1 MLREE
6 CRVGMIV
13 EFGRDSGEWTR
24 GTIIKINPTKAKVKT
39 LEARGSGRGS
49 FVGAEW
55 GVPYSMMRPATS
67 DGGGTPY
74 IPKMD
79 EFGRSVDEPLPE
91 FMSHGDTCIVLAI
104 VDAYN
109 SLSPEFLTADG
120 ERPAYQVH
128 ALRQKFQGRLS
139 HLFRALGRSVS
150 ESVAHDWA
158 MKQSEKTV

>member
-24 GTIIKINPTKAKVKT
+24 GTIVKINRAKAKVKT

-55 GVPYSMMRPATS
+55 GVPYSMMRPAS
-67 DGGGTPY
+67 PSGTPY
-74 IPKMD
+74 TPKTD
-79 EFGRSVDEPLPE
+79 DFGRAVEEPLPE

-128 ALRQKFQGRLS
+128 ALRNKFQTRLS
-139 HLFRALGRSVS
+139 HLFKALGRSVS

-158 MKQSEKTV
+158 MKHSEKTA